1 MIEVEEHRQYG
12 FLNVHIQLCAFSKP
26 GAFPSISLSLVTAP
40 LPAKYT
46 FGELNQYGIMAS
58 THLLCILLD
67 GLLHE
72 RSPKPSSFYTR
83 LIPVTQVRR
92 AAPSWPLFGMRRSS
106 LYFNC
111 VSACTQ
117 FAGTVSCLLLC
128 GRQSENIE
136 LTRFTKRRLRL
147 CNSDSSKKKTEK
159 TKKKVLDGQ
168 SPALFIFHQTFS
180 VIKSKAE
187 VRRCAGLRVTGVN
200 GNPCCHLLL
209 RGRILN

>member
-1 MIEVEEHRQYG
+1 MCTFNCV
-12 FLNVHIQLCAFSKP
+12 L
-26 GAFPSISLSLVTAP
+26 FPNLERSPVSVSLSLVTAP

-92 AAPSWPLFGMRRSS
+92 AAPSWPLFGMPCSS
-106 LYFNC
+106 LYVHC

-147 CNSDSSKKKTEK
+147 CNSDSSKKR
-159 TKKKVLDGQ
+159 KKKVLGGQ
-168 SPALFIFHQTFS
+168 SPGCTFYFSSNIFSH
-180 VIKSKAE
+180 KK
-187 VRRCAGLRVTGVN
+187 
-200 GNPCCHLLL
+200 
-209 RGRILN
+209 